1 MWINRGRRV
10 ERGTSGVR
18 WWGGGPGERGMTY
31 VLGGGSGKGAAG
43 KAGRGP
49 RVYSVFIV
57 DDRAKNKRQAQS
69 AQSFASFFFGFAIS
83 TVLGVEK

>member
-1 MWINRGRRV
+1 M
-10 ERGTSGVR
+10 R

-57 DDRAKNKRQAQS
+57 VDDRAKNKRQAQS